1 MQINLCQLKPHQL
14 KLHQLGRPRLNRPKQ
29 TFSVSLLGIER
40 ASSILVNSPS
50 SMKIFF
56 QRYFDLDRL
65 RQILVFVAVIG
76 GIAVNTISNNLF
88 PLNGVPLGE
97 LSNIFFTSVQII
109 PADYA
114 FAIWG
119 IIYMGL
125 IAFAIY
131 QFQPSQRQNPSLQS
145 SGYLFILASLSQCAW
160 IYLFLARLFPLSTIA
175 MLGIL
180 LPLIGVYQNL
190 GIGQQ
195 QVSPSER
202 WFIQIPISIYL
213 SWITVATVVNISL
226 SLYSLNWDGWGIT
239 PPAWAALMMLVSSVI
254 AIFVT
259 SQRHDIAFSLVV
271 VWALIAIVIRQIDT
285 PLIVVT
291 GVTMAIALILISAI
305 STFRS
310 KLPLTKEITKEI

>member
-1 MQINLCQLKPHQL
+1 M
-14 KLHQLGRPRLNRPKQ
+14 KLSTQQ
-29 TFSVSLLGIER
+29 S
-40 ASSILVNSPS
+40 
-50 SMKIFF
+50 
-56 QRYFDLDRL
+56 FDRDRL
-65 RQILVFVAVIG
+65 RQILTFAVIFG
-76 GIAVNTISNNLF
+76 GIAFNTIFNNIF
-88 PLNGVPLGE
+88 PLNGMPMGE
-97 LSNIFFTSVQII
+97 VSNILFTSVQII

-119 IIYMGL
+119 VIYLGL

-195 QVSPSER
+195 QISPSER
-202 WFIQIPISIYL
+202 WFLQIPISIYL

-226 SLYSLNWDGWGIT
+226 SLYSLNWDGWGIA
-239 PPAWAALMMLVSSVI
+239 PPAWAALMMFVCSAI

-271 VWALIAIVIRQIDT
+271 IWALIAIAIRQIDT

-305 STFRS
+305 STFSS